1 MKNLIL
7 ITIIISTTSC
17 SYFSGPE
24 GMFPSTKDNF
34 LDEKVTKDI
43 NLPPELNLESKE
55 NHYPVVENF
64 EVLEITRD

>member
-7 ITIIISTTSC
+7 LTIIISTTSC

-34 LDEKVTKDI
+34 LEEKVAKDI
-43 NLPPELNLESKE
+43 NLPPELNLKSK
-55 NHYPVVENF
+55 
-64 EVLEITRD
+64 